1 MNQASS
7 RSHAIFTIVVE
18 SEARRGNK
26 KLARA
31 GKVNLVD
38 LAGSERLYKEANSQA
53 MLKEGKAINL
63 SLHFLEQVI
72 VNLRDQAKKAAA
84 TTRHRQHRHPG
95 NEAPPLVGC
104 GSSGSSH
111 KGPVHASGSA
121 HAHTHTHSQQQSH
134 GLGHI
139 PYRNSVLTNM
149 LRDSLG
155 GNCKSCFLLTLSAE
169 EEHFEESVSTAR
181 CALSCCL
188 CDACACWCAC

>member
-18 SEARRGNK
+18 SETRMGNK
-26 KLARA
+26 KLTRA

-38 LAGSERLYKEANSQA
+38 LAGSERLYKEANSHA

-72 VNLRDQAKKAAA
+72 VSLRDQAKKAEAA
-84 TTRHRQHRHPG
+84 TRHP
-95 NEAPPLVGC
+95 
-104 GSSGSSH
+104 
-111 KGPVHASGSA
+111 
-121 HAHTHTHSQQQSH
+121 QQQSH

-155 GNCKSCFLLTLSAE
+155 GNCKSCFLLTLSAD

-181 CALSCCL
+181 CALSCWSRQSDVCATSR
-188 CDACACWCAC
+188 ACSGVWCIMQVPYICAVTLALGLASDVVKFK